1 MPSAFSVVLNL
12 RRILLQLEYGPGVC
26 GILCLIW
33 VGFFFVLLQPFEK
46 ILQEFLS
53 IRPRVSFVFKEV
65 VQVMQV
71 MADVALYQTWCDACP
86 FVDVNS
92 LCKQFYRV

>member
-1 MPSAFSVVLNL
+1 MCSVFSAFLDIHSVLL
-12 RRILLQLEYGPGVC
+12 RLEYGPGVC
-26 GILCLIW
+26 GVLCLIW

-53 IRPRVSFVFKEV
+53 IRPHVSFVF

-86 FVDVNS
+86 FVDANS
-92 LCKQFYRV
+92 LCQQFYRV